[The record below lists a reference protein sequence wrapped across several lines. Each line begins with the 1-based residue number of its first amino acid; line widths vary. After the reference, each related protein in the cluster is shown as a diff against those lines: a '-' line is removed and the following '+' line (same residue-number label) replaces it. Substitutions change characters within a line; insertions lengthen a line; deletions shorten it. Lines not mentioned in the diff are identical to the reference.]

1 MKKWLLVILA
11 CLLGISCSGCAMV
24 EALDNRKENLKH
36 AEKIS
41 KELIRCINEKDV
53 DGIEQL
59 FNRYSQNEENLRN
72 DIEDFLDHIDGEI
85 LDYIITWGEVSL
97 SIEDGI
103 WTEQKTETKIEN
115 IITDTGK
122 RYHIRFREYMIY
134 TEDKDKEGGI
144 LLLLLYDKNKNKLC
158 RICYM

>member
-1 MKKWLLVILA
+1 MKKYLLVVLV
-11 CLLGISCSGCAMV
+11 CLICICNIGCAVV

-36 AEKIS
+36 AEKVS

-59 FNRYSQNEENLRN
+59 FNRYSQNEENLRS
-72 DIEDFLDHIDGEI
+72 DIEDFLVHIDGEI
-85 LDYIITWGEVSL
+85 VDYIITWGETSVS
-97 SIEDGI
+97 IDDGKL
-103 WTEQKTETKIEN
+103 TEQKTETEIEN

-122 RYHIRFREYMIY
+122 RYYIRFREYMIC
-134 TEDKDKEGGI
+134 TEDRDKEGI
-144 LLLLLYDKNKNKLC
+144 LLLLLYDENKKRLC

>member
-1 MKKWLLVILA
+1 MKKWFLVILA
-11 CLLGISCSGCAMV
+11 CLLGISNIGCAVV

-36 AEKIS
+36 AEKVS

-59 FNRYSQNEENLRN
+59 FNRYSQNEENLRS
-72 DIEDFLDHIDGEI
+72 DIEDFLVHIDGEI
-85 LDYIITWGEVSL
+85 VDYIITWGETSVS
-97 SIEDGI
+97 IDDGKL
-103 WTEQKTETKIEN
+103 TEQKTETEIEN

-122 RYHIRFREYMIY
+122 RYYIRFREYVIC
-134 TEDKDKEGGI
+134 TEDRDKEGI
-144 LLLLLYDKNKNKLC
+144 LLLLLYDENKKRLC

>member
-24 EALDNRKENLKH
+24 EVLDNRKENLKH

-59 FNRYSQNEENLRN
+59 FNRYSQNEENLRD

-85 LDYIITWGEVSL
+85 LDYNINFRGEVGS
-97 SIEDGI
+97 
-103 WTEQKTETKIEN
+103 WEN
-115 IITDTGK
+115 ILSRI
-122 RYHIRFREYMIY
+122 MIW
-134 TEDKDKEGGI
+134 GGV
-144 LLLLLYDKNKNKLC
+144 
-158 RICYM
+158 

>member
-24 EALDNRKENLKH
+24 EALENRKENLKH

-41 KELIRCINEKDV
+41 KELIRCINEKDI

-85 LDYIITWGEVSL
+85 LDYIITWGEVSA
-97 SIEDGI
+97 SIDDGK
-103 WTEQKTETKIEN
+103 WTKQMTETAVEN
-115 IITDTGK
+115 IITDTGTK
-122 RYHIRFREYMIY
+122 YYIDFGEYTIY
-134 TEDKDKEGGI
+134 TEDKDKEGMVY
-144 LLLLLYDKNKNKLC
+144 LRLCDEDKKLIFG
-158 RICYM
+158 ICYE

>member
-122 RYHIRFREYMIY
+122 RYHIRLREYMIY

-144 LLLLLYDKNKNKLC
+144 LLLSLYDENKNKLC